1 MSSNHSD
8 TESVSEQIQDV
19 VLDEPMFYILTQF
32 LETKDGKNIATVLD
46 ELKTELH
53 ALRVMLSSSLASKS
67 SSSVGSSAE
76 NGPVSS

>member
-8 TESVSEQIQDV
+8 TESISEQIQDV

-46 ELKTELH
+46 DIRTELQ
-53 ALRVMLSSSLASKS
+53 ALRTVLSSIKDK
-67 SSSVGSSAE
+67 
-76 NGPVSS
+76 